1 MMSLRRL
8 AVIAPLSLMHNKH
21 NNTSN
26 VVNMTTTTTTT
37 ATTATS
43 NVQRKSAKES
53 TATTNVDFKQTQTA
67 TETTTTIVNNKHNNK
82 HQIIDDVSYTDESAA
97 GNSSDDSNETYT
109 SIINTYADGGNGLQ
123 TIRASFGVSGLFG
136 HSPGG
141 ISSGG
146 NIGSGHQSYPHA
158 INGNAN
164 LLLCGAMLSVVT
176 TILCVVCY
184 CCHRNIKKRTE
195 AAYRQQHQWLES
207 DPNMEIYS
215 VEQSYE
221 TSGLFL
227 GESSDGFTTLATLHH
242 EPPPS
247 YDAVVA
253 MQEQQLL
260 QHQLYQQQC
269 RLQQQQQ
276 QHQQQQM
283 HLQHSSP
290 PPGYRSTLTV
300 NDMPTPTISASAA
313 TSNMAMDTLNND
325 SNGNLS
331 SSCNISIS
339 GNSIGGNSCSNF
351 FACGKPTASANRYN
365 SNSNSAAFF
374 NMKKALNAQSCCS
387 LQRAEVENMWN
398 AAAAAVAVRA
408 SHATSSPC
416 GAASLAAGNA
426 AGSSNGSNNNNNSRS
441 HISPMLLARKSL
453 PLPLTLPAKFTAK
466 SGARRYLAHQSTYY
480 RRGCP
485 LCGKFRY
492 DVDDALTLSVE
503 SGLDVP
509 TTTST
514 STATAAAGRA
524 PASAAA
530 NDNDADGETSVC
542 RDLRLGDSCQQ
553 LTALDDVVLTEGR
566 GGCERQMA
574 GRGGADA
581 LGHERL
587 DKCACVVNILESP
600 TTVII
605 DSDSNGNN
613 NNSSTVRINGANNLN
628 AQPNELHN
636 ETAVESPTVMI
647 DQNANDQ
654 TVTEHESLV
663 AAQCMEL
670 TENVNVEAITSSNAR
685 CASNADTEA
694 AASTVSGDV
703 SLPNSP
709 EDNTLDVLNANS
721 GIIRVD
727 MSKVIDQTGLPTYE
741 AVAKLESSGY
751 V

>member
-1 MMSLRRL
+1 M
-8 AVIAPLSLMHNKH
+8 
-21 NNTSN
+21 
-26 VVNMTTTTTTT
+26 
-37 ATTATS
+37 
-43 NVQRKSAKES
+43 
-53 TATTNVDFKQTQTA
+53 
-67 TETTTTIVNNKHNNK
+67 
-82 HQIIDDVSYTDESAA
+82 
-97 GNSSDDSNETYT
+97 
-109 SIINTYADGGNGLQ
+109 
-123 TIRASFGVSGLFG
+123 
-136 HSPGG
+136 
-141 ISSGG
+141 
-146 NIGSGHQSYPHA
+146 
-158 INGNAN
+158 
-164 LLLCGAMLSVVT
+164 
-176 TILCVVCY
+176 
-184 CCHRNIKKRTE
+184 
-195 AAYRQQHQWLES
+195 
-207 DPNMEIYS
+207 
-215 VEQSYE
+215 
-221 TSGLFL
+221 

-269 RLQQQQQ
+269 HQQQQQQQ
-276 QHQQQQM
+276 QHQQQM

-300 NDMPTPTISASAA
+300 NDMPTPTISTSAA

-331 SSCNISIS
+331 GSYNISIS

-351 FACGKPTASANRYN
+351 FACGKPNISNNRYNNNSN

-416 GAASLAAGNA
+416 GAASLAAANA
-426 AGSSNGSNNNNNSRS
+426 ASSSNGSNNNSHS

-453 PLPLTLPAKFTAK
+453 PLPLTLPAKFQAK
-466 SGARRYLAHQSTYY
+466 SGARRYLSHHSTYY

-514 STATAAAGRA
+514 STSAAAATAAGRA
-524 PASAAA
+524 VAAVAA
-530 NDNDADGETSVC
+530 NDNVGEASGS
-542 RDLRLGDSCQQ
+542 RDLRLGDNCQQ
-553 LTALDDVVLTEGR
+553 LTALGDAVLKEDSGVCKR
-566 GGCERQMA
+566 IMA
-574 GRGGADA
+574 ARGADT
-581 LGHERL
+581 LGHEQL

-613 NNSSTVRINGANNLN
+613 NHNSIVPINNANKLN
-628 AQPNELHN
+628 AQSSELRDETVVESSTEMIDRNANGKTMAESMSEAAAQSVVETENANIDVVVSTNARSSSNADN
-636 ETAVESPTVMI
+636 ETAT
-647 DQNANDQ
+647 N
-654 TVTEHESLV
+654 
-663 AAQCMEL
+663 
-670 TENVNVEAITSSNAR
+670 
-685 CASNADTEA
+685 
-694 AASTVSGDV
+694 TVSVDV
-703 SLPNSP
+703 PSPNSP

-727 MSKVIDQTGLPTYE
+727 MSKIIDQTGLPTYE
-741 AVAKLESSGY
+741 AAAKLESSGY

>member
-1 MMSLRRL
+1 M
-8 AVIAPLSLMHNKH
+8 
-21 NNTSN
+21 
-26 VVNMTTTTTTT
+26 
-37 ATTATS
+37 
-43 NVQRKSAKES
+43 
-53 TATTNVDFKQTQTA
+53 
-67 TETTTTIVNNKHNNK
+67 
-82 HQIIDDVSYTDESAA
+82 
-97 GNSSDDSNETYT
+97 
-109 SIINTYADGGNGLQ
+109 
-123 TIRASFGVSGLFG
+123 
-136 HSPGG
+136 
-141 ISSGG
+141 
-146 NIGSGHQSYPHA
+146 
-158 INGNAN
+158 
-164 LLLCGAMLSVVT
+164 
-176 TILCVVCY
+176 
-184 CCHRNIKKRTE
+184 
-195 AAYRQQHQWLES
+195 
-207 DPNMEIYS
+207 
-215 VEQSYE
+215 
-221 TSGLFL
+221 

-269 RLQQQQQ
+269 QQ
-276 QHQQQQM
+276 QHQQPM

-313 TSNMAMDTLNND
+313 TSNMAIDTLNND

-331 SSCNISIS
+331 NSCNISIS

-351 FACGKPTASANRYN
+351 FACGKPTALSNRYN
-365 SNSNSAAFF
+365 NNSNSAAFF

-416 GAASLAAGNA
+416 GAASLTADNA
-426 AGSSNGSNNNNNSRS
+426 VGSSNGSNNNNSRS

-466 SGARRYLAHQSTYY
+466 SGARRYLAHHSTYY

-503 SGLDVP
+503 SGLDEP
-509 TTTST
+509 TNTST
-514 STATAAAGRA
+514 STAAAGCA
-524 PASAAA
+524 VAAVCA
-530 NDNDADGETSVC
+530 NDNVGEVSGS

-553 LTALDDVVLTEGR
+553 LTALDDVILKEGR
-566 GGCERQMA
+566 GGCERRLA
-574 GRGGADA
+574 ARGADA
-581 LGHERL
+581 LDHEQL

-605 DSDSNGNN
+605 DSDCNDKNN
-613 NNSSTVRINGANNLN
+613 NNSIVPINAANNLK
-628 AQPNELHN
+628 AQSNELHD
-636 ETAVESPTVMI
+636 ETTVENTTEMI
-647 DQNANDQ
+647 DQNANGRE
-654 TVTEHESLV
+654 VTENESAV
-663 AAQCMEL
+663 AAQSMEM
-670 TENVNVEAITSSNAR
+670 TENANFEVVGATNTCST
-685 CASNADTEA
+685 SNADSEA
-694 AASTVSGDV
+694 TTNTTPDDV
-703 SLPNSP
+703 SSPNSP
-709 EDNTLDVLNANS
+709 EHNTLDVLNANS

-741 AVAKLESSGY
+741 AAAKLESSGY